1 MTFEEL
7 EHGMMVEAV
16 HKEHGPCNGIIVCFP
31 EKLHVKYL
39 LQNVMNGENTPSRQ
53 YNDIYGYIYSW
64 GLYSTSRPKVD
75 YEFTKFEVI
84 KIDQQQEIRIMAKT
98 DDGGNIT
105 IVTKEGYYITITKKY
120 SSENISL
127 GNVSI
132 NLTAQIN
139 AEHVEKAL
147 AELKKGD
154 TLKNLLGIGVMMVYF
169 DDESDLK
176 KSLYESLA
184 LELRKMSSPGKRCHA
199 LKTDEVTGVTM
210 KTHVII
216 PE

>member
-16 HKEHGPCNGIIVCFP
+16 HKERGPCNGIIVCFP
-31 EKLHVKYL
+31 EKPHVKYL
-39 LQNVMNGENTPSRQ
+39 LQNVMNGENPPSMK
-53 YNDIYGYIYSW
+53 YNELYGYRYSW
-64 GLYSTSRPKVD
+64 GLYSNNRPKVD
-75 YEFTKFEVI
+75 YEFTKFKVI

-98 DDGGNIT
+98 DDSGNIT
-105 IVTKEGYYITITKKY
+105 IVTKEGYYITIIKKY

-132 NLTAQIN
+132 NMTDSIN

-154 TLKNLLGIGVMMVYF
+154 TLKSLLGIGVMMVYF

-176 KSLYESLA
+176 KSFYESLA
-184 LELRKMSSPGKRCHA
+184 LELRKMSSPGKRCRA
-199 LKTDEVTGVTM
+199 LKTDDITGVTM